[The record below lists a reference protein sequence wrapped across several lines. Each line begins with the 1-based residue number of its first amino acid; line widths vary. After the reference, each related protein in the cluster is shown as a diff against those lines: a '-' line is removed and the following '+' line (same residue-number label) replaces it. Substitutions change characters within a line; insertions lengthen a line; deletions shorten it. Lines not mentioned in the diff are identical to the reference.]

1 MSTKA
6 AQLKHYRNVGLYGDV
21 SEASPHQ
28 SIELLFG
35 GLLQSIVLA
44 RGHMDRGEVND
55 KGEQVGRALR
65 VVEGLILS
73 LDHDQGGEVAGNLL
87 KLYDY
92 IAGLLVRANAS
103 NDPALFD
110 EATRLVREI
119 SSAWSD
125 IPLDLR
131 NAGT

>member
-1 MSTKA
+1 
-6 AQLKHYRNVGLYGDV
+6 
-21 SEASPHQ
+21 
-28 SIELLFG
+28 
-35 GLLQSIVLA
+35 
-44 RGHMDRGEVND
+44 
-55 KGEQVGRALR
+55 